1 MKKFLK
7 IKKELKDEKI
17 PFNEE
22 IQIGVMIETPAAVM
36 ISGELAREADFF
48 SIGTNDL
55 TQLTLGKKVTH
66 VVKLQIEA
74 GKANPAPPVGP
85 ALGPTGINIMGFCKE
100 FNEKT
105 AKDAG
110 MVFPVILTVY
120 ADKSFEFVLKTPP
133 AAVLLKKAAKIE
145 KASGKPHKEKV
156 GKVTLEQVEEIA
168 KTKMKDLNASS
179 MESAVSIIKGT
190 ARSMGIEVIG

>member
-1 MKKFLK
+1 MMA
-7 IKKELKDEKI
+7 E
-17 PFNEE
+17 
-22 IQIGVMIETPAAVM
+22 
-36 ISGELAREADFF
+36 
-48 SIGTNDL
+48 
-55 TQLTLGKKVTH
+55 KKVTH

-85 ALGPTGINIMGFCKE
+85 ALGPTGINIMQFCKD

-105 AKDAG
+105 AKDSG

-120 ADKSFEFVLKTPP
+120 ADKSFDYVLKTPP
-133 AAVLLKKAAKIE
+133 AAVLIKKAAKVE

-156 GKVTLEQVEEIA
+156 GKITVAQAEEIA

-179 MESAVSIIKGT
+179 LESAVSMVKGT

>member
-1 MKKFLK
+1 MMA
-7 IKKELKDEKI
+7 E
-17 PFNEE
+17 
-22 IQIGVMIETPAAVM
+22 
-36 ISGELAREADFF
+36 
-48 SIGTNDL
+48 
-55 TQLTLGKKVTH
+55 KKVTH
-66 VVKLQIEA
+66 VVKLQIQA

-85 ALGPTGINIMGFCKE
+85 ALGPTGINIMQFCKD

-110 MVFPVILTVY
+110 MIFPVILTVY
-120 ADKSFEFVLKTPP
+120 ADKSFDYVLKTPP
-133 AAVLLKKAAKIE
+133 AAVLIKQAAKVE

-156 GKVTLEQVEEIA
+156 GKITVAQAEEIA

-179 MESAVSIIKGT
+179 LESAVSMVKGT

>member
-1 MKKFLK
+1 MMA
-7 IKKELKDEKI
+7 E
-17 PFNEE
+17 
-22 IQIGVMIETPAAVM
+22 
-36 ISGELAREADFF
+36 
-48 SIGTNDL
+48 
-55 TQLTLGKKVTH
+55 KKVTH

-120 ADKSFEFVLKTPP
+120 ADKSFEIVLKTPP

>member
-1 MKKFLK
+1 MMA
-7 IKKELKDEKI
+7 E
-17 PFNEE
+17 
-22 IQIGVMIETPAAVM
+22 
-36 ISGELAREADFF
+36 
-48 SIGTNDL
+48 
-55 TQLTLGKKVTH
+55 KKVTH

-133 AAVLLKKAAKIE
+133 AAVLLKKQLK
-145 KASGKPHKEKV
+145 
-156 GKVTLEQVEEIA
+156 
-168 KTKMKDLNASS
+168 
-179 MESAVSIIKGT
+179 
-190 ARSMGIEVIG
+190 

>member
-1 MKKFLK
+1 M
-7 IKKELKDEKI
+7 
-17 PFNEE
+17 
-22 IQIGVMIETPAAVM
+22 M
-36 ISGELAREADFF
+36 AD
-48 SIGTNDL
+48 
-55 TQLTLGKKVTH
+55 KKVTH

-85 ALGPTGINIMGFCKE
+85 ALGPTGINIMNFCKE

-120 ADKSFEFVLKTPP
+120 ADKTFEFVLKTPP

-156 GKVTLEQVEEIA
+156 GKVTLAQVEEIA
-168 KTKMKDLNASS
+168 NVKMKDLNASS
-179 MESAVSIIKGT
+179 MESAISIIKGT